1 MEDMELFSWI
11 NFYTEFADKLRLF
24 VNDRTHLVD
33 KIKRVFVTVD
43 MPLPKLEEGGKPILD
58 VDPFTVFGMF
68 NRGNTLHNRISIIK
82 AFAHEFSVESPVP
95 EIFAGI
101 PVLNNMNSLFYSF
114 GDKRNPNDIDNLWNI
129 FLSSLDYADNP
140 TEENKSKFIE
150 LYDLVQK
157 QSNIRW
163 NITMGLFWIRPYT
176 YLNLDSTNRIVLS
189 NSKTMPP
196 EFIKKVGSL
205 NSVPSA
211 MKYLEL
217 IEDCKRVLDTKRY
230 EYTNFPE
237 LSYFA
242 WNLPKEKVSNDLI
255 RDTSENR
262 INVGEAIGDAGINT
276 IRYWVY
282 TPGYGAKQ
290 WDAYYQ
296 SNIMAIAR
304 DSLGD
309 LSQYSSRKE
318 IEDAARDVNEFGSEF
333 GKTATYSRV
342 SLEIWQFVHDIKVG
356 DIIFA
361 KRGIGDIIGRGV
373 VTSDYIYDETQ
384 PEKFRN
390 IRKVEWTHKGDWG
403 NMGNISTQVLTDVTS
418 YTTYVEQ
425 LKSLFEEEGEE
436 ELEEIKTN
444 NPLYTKEDFL
454 EEVYMGRADYEVL
467 TNLLRN
473 KKNVI
478 LQGAPGVGK
487 TFAAKRL
494 AYSLMGIKDPNR
506 VTMVQFHQNYSYE
519 DFIMGFRPS
528 ASGFELKKGPFYNF
542 CKKAGDDKE
551 NDYFF
556 IIDEINRG
564 NLSKIFGELFML
576 IENDKRGVSLQ
587 LLYSDEK
594 FDVPEN
600 VYIIG
605 MMNTADRSLA
615 ILDYA
620 LRRRFAFFE
629 LSPAFSSDGFSEYRM
644 EKNSPKFDRLID
656 TIESLNKT
664 IENDDSLGRGFRIG
678 HSYFCTKN
686 EIDDMWLN
694 SVITYEILPLLSEY
708 WFDEPSKVKN
718 WEYTLRSSIQ

>member
-1 MEDMELFSWI
+1 MDKAEYMPWV
-11 NFYTEFADKLRLF
+11 NFYTEFADKLRPF
-24 VNDRTHLVD
+24 VENRTHLIEKV
-33 KIKRVFVTVD
+33 KRVFITAGV
-43 MPLPKLEEGGKPILD
+43 PLLKLEEEGKPVLD
-58 VDPFTVFGMF
+58 VDPFTVFGLF
-68 NRGNTLHNRISIIK
+68 NRGNSLVNRISIIQ
-82 AFAHEFSVESPVP
+82 AFAQEFSVVSPIP
-95 EIFAGI
+95 ETFDGI
-101 PVLNNMNSLFYSF
+101 PLLNNLNSLFYRF
-114 GDKRNPNDIDNLWNI
+114 GEKRKPDDINNLWR
-129 FLSSLDYADNP
+129 FYLTSLDYADNP
-140 TEENKSKFIE
+140 TEENRAKFVE

-157 QSNIRW
+157 QSNILW

-176 YLNLDSTNRIVLS
+176 YLNLDSTNRDILQ
-189 NSKTMPP
+189 NPKTMPLD
-196 EFIKKVGSL
+196 FIKKAGKL
-205 NSVPSA
+205 NVVPSA
-211 MKYLEL
+211 AKYLEL
-217 IEDCKRVLDTKRY
+217 IEDCKNVLDRESY

-242 WNLPKEKVSNDLI
+242 WRLPKEEINQW
-255 RDTSENR
+255 RA
-262 INVGEAIGDAGINT
+262 NVGEAIGDAGIEN
-276 IRYWVY
+276 IQYWVY

-290 WDAYYQ
+290 WDEYYQ
-296 SNIMAIAR
+296 SNIMALAR

-309 LSQYSSRKE
+309 LSQYASRKE
-318 IEDAARDVNEFGSEF
+318 IEESAREVNEFGNEF
-333 GKTATYSRV
+333 GKTATYTRV

-356 DIIFA
+356 DVIFA
-361 KRGIGDIIGRGV
+361 KRGRGDIIGRGV
-373 VTSDYIYDETQ
+373 VTSDYIYDENQ

-390 IRKVEWTHKGDWG
+390 IRKVTWTHKGEWG
-403 NMGNISTQVLTDVTS
+403 SQGNISSQVLTEVTP
-418 YTTYVEQ
+418 YTAYVEQ
-425 LKSLFEEEGEE
+425 IKSLFEDESGEE
-436 ELEEIKTN
+436 IERDTTQDT
-444 NPLYTKEDFL
+444 LYTEEDFL
-454 EEVYMGRADYEVL
+454 KEVYMGKSDYEIL
-467 TNLLRN
+467 TSLLRN

-506 VTMVQFHQNYSYE
+506 VMMVQFHQNYSYE

-542 CKKAGDDKE
+542 CKKANEDKE

-620 LRRRFAFFE
+620 LRRRFAFYE
-629 LSPAFSSDGFSEYRM
+629 LSPAFSSEGFRKYR
-644 EKNSPKFDRLID
+644 EEIDNPKFDRLID
-656 TIESLNKT
+656 SIENLNKV

-678 HSYFCTKN
+678 HSYFCTKQD
-686 EIDDMWLN
+686 IDDMWLN

-708 WFDEPSKVKN
+708 WFDEPSKVKS
-718 WEYTLRSSIQ
+718 WEHTLRSSIQ